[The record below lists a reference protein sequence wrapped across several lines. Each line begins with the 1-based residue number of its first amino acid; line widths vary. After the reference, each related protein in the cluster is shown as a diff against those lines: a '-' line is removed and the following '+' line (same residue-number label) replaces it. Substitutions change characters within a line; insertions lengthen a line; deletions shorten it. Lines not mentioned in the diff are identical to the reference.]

1 MRTTSLI
8 VLISVCA
15 LLLMIS
21 CGENKKKEQP
31 AFYEPEKVESEQN
44 EEQTTASTFTEP
56 ETTETSLSSGDVVE
70 IPFIEHGGVKYI
82 EAKLNNTIGVDM
94 ILDSGCSGATISIT
108 EAQYLYAKG
117 AFSEEDYIGP
127 TAATLA
133 NGNVEIGDLINLREI
148 DLGGKIKC
156 KNVKAQVI
164 DNPQVPLLLGN
175 DVLDRVS
182 SYEVDNANKVI
193 RFKIQ

>member
-1 MRTTSLI
+1 MRITSLTVFI
-8 VLISVCA
+8 AVCA
-15 LLLMIS
+15 LLLMVS
-21 CGENKKKEQP
+21 CGESKKKESP
-31 AFYEPEKVESEQN
+31 AFYEPEKIGSEQN
-44 EEQTTASTFTEP
+44 EDETSASTLTEP
-56 ETTETSLSSGDVVE
+56 EATETSLSSGDVVE
-70 IPFIEHGGVKYI
+70 IPFIERGGVKYI

-94 ILDSGCSGATISIT
+94 ILDSGCSGATISST

-117 AFSEEDYIGP
+117 AFTEDDYIGST
-127 TAATLA
+127 TASLA
-133 NGNVEIGDLINLREI
+133 NGDVEIGALINLREI

-156 KNVKAQVI
+156 ENVKAQVI